1 MCVLHN
7 LHDYLVNNNPTYS
20 QQYFYFKQVQQNTK
34 LNYAT
39 NNYNSRLSTVARSYF
54 LRSWNYNCEISEWKQ
69 GIFIFAWFAFC
80 KAVLSNRIW
89 LAHEKQYSI
98 LSFWNQNNTF
108 ITLIFRNMIVLNNI
122 IYFYFLLQQIYCNSL
137 LHDPVDL

>member
-1 MCVLHN
+1 MCVSRN
-7 LHDYLVNNNPTYS
+7 LHDYLVNNNPTYL

-80 KAVLSNRIW
+80 KAVLSNKISFEHGKW
-89 LAHEKQYSI
+89 YNI

-108 ITLIFRNMIVLNNI
+108 IALIFRNIMVFIQILYI
-122 IYFYFLLQQIYCNSL
+122 FIFFYK
-137 LHDPVDL
+137 